1 MFCTNC
7 GAPLTPN
14 ARFCVTCGAPI
25 APAPGGMGSPARS
38 GGSPAYSNAAGAA
51 SSSAWQAPAPVP
63 QAPATPIPAPVSQA
77 PATPAPAPQIPTP
90 AATSPAPAAHGSAAI
105 LPSYL
110 QTVASRIGQTPQF
123 IPEAGAYLLVADRR
137 GALAVQMHS
146 YFFFAAN
153 DLAGY
158 AQMQVYA
165 EACMAWARKN
175 YEGLPRGMQ
184 SGLAVYP
191 VMLQHPLQPDAL
203 AYVKQ
208 IPDKHWAAFELPVLF
223 DPMTGQLEHLDKTP
237 VWGFAMWRGIKAS
250 ARMVLTGSQG

>member
-25 APAPGGMGSPARS
+25 APAPGGMASPARS
-38 GGSPAYSNAAGAA
+38 GGSPAHSNAAGAA
-51 SSSAWQAPAPVP
+51 SGSAWQAPAPAP
-63 QAPATPIPAPVSQA
+63 QAPATPV
-77 PATPAPAPQIPTP
+77 PAPQIQTP
-90 AATSPAPAAHGSAAI
+90 AATSPAPAAHGSADI

-110 QTVASRIGQTPQF
+110 QTVASRICQAPQF
-123 IPEAGAYLLVADRR
+123 IPEAGAYLLVADQR

-208 IPDKHWAAFELPVLF
+208 IPEKHWAAFELPVLF

-237 VWGFAMWRGIKAS
+237 VWGFAMWRGIKAT
-250 ARMVLTGSQG
+250 ARMVLVGSQG

>member
-63 QAPATPIPAPVSQA
+63 QAPATP
-77 PATPAPAPQIPTP
+77 APAPQIQTP

-110 QTVASRIGQTPQF
+110 QTVASRIGQAPQF
-123 IPEAGAYLLVADRR
+123 IPEAGAYLLVADQR

-165 EACMAWARKN
+165 EACMACARKN

-223 DPMTGQLEHLDKTP
+223 DPMTGQLEYLDKTP

-250 ARMVLTGSQG
+250 ARMALVGSQG

>member
-25 APAPGGMGSPARS
+25 APAPGGMASPARS
-38 GGSPAYSNAAGAA
+38 GGGPAHSNAAGAA
-51 SSSAWQAPAPVP
+51 SGSAWQAPAPAP
-63 QAPATPIPAPVSQA
+63 QAPATPV
-77 PATPAPAPQIPTP
+77 PAPQIQTP
-90 AATSPAPAAHGSAAI
+90 AATSPAPAAHGSADI

-110 QTVASRIGQTPQF
+110 QTVASRICQAPQF
-123 IPEAGAYLLVADRR
+123 IPEAGAYLLVADQR

-223 DPMTGQLEHLDKTP
+223 DPITGQLEHLDKTP
-237 VWGFAMWRGIKAS
+237 VWGFAMWRGIKAT
-250 ARMVLTGSQG
+250 ARMLLVGSQG

>member
-38 GGSPAYSNAAGAA
+38 GGSPAHSNAAGAA
-51 SSSAWQAPAPVP
+51 SGSAWQAPAPVP

-77 PATPAPAPQIPTP
+77 PATPAPVPQIQTR
-90 AATSPAPAAHGSAAI
+90 AAI

-110 QTVASRIGQTPQF
+110 QTVASRIGQAPQF
-123 IPEAGAYLLVADRR
+123 IPEAGAYLLVADQR

-175 YEGLPRGMQ
+175 YEVLPRGIQ

-250 ARMVLTGSQG
+250 ARMALVGSQG

>member
-51 SSSAWQAPAPVP
+51 SSSTWQAPAPVP
-63 QAPATPIPAPVSQA
+63 QAPATPVPV
-77 PATPAPAPQIPTP
+77 PQIQTP
-90 AATSPAPAAHGSAAI
+90 AATSPAPAAHGSAAV

-123 IPEAGAYLLVADRR
+123 IPEAGAYLLVADQR

-223 DPMTGQLEHLDKTP
+223 DPMTGQLEYLDKTP

-250 ARMVLTGSQG
+250 ARMTLVGSQG

>member
-25 APAPGGMGSPARS
+25 APA
-38 GGSPAYSNAAGAA
+38 
-51 SSSAWQAPAPVP
+51 
-63 QAPATPIPAPVSQA
+63 T
-77 PATPAPAPQIPTP
+77 
-90 AATSPAPAAHGSAAI
+90 AAHGSAAI

-110 QTVASRIGQTPQF
+110 QTVAPRIGQAPQF
-123 IPEAGAYLLVADRR
+123 IPEAGAYLLVADQR

-165 EACMAWARKN
+165 EACMALARKN

-223 DPMTGQLEHLDKTP
+223 DPMTGQLEYLDKTP
-237 VWGFAMWRGIKAS
+237 VWGFAMWRGIKAT
-250 ARMVLTGSQG
+250 ARMALVGSQG

>member
-1 MFCTNC
+1 
-7 GAPLTPN
+7 
-14 ARFCVTCGAPI
+14 
-25 APAPGGMGSPARS
+25 
-38 GGSPAYSNAAGAA
+38 
-51 SSSAWQAPAPVP
+51 
-63 QAPATPIPAPVSQA
+63 
-77 PATPAPAPQIPTP
+77 
-90 AATSPAPAAHGSAAI
+90 
-105 LPSYL
+105 
-110 QTVASRIGQTPQF
+110 
-123 IPEAGAYLLVADRR
+123 
-137 GALAVQMHS
+137 MHS

-237 VWGFAMWRGIKAS
+237 VWGFAMWRGIKAT
-250 ARMVLTGSQG
+250 ARMVLVGSQG

>member
-25 APAPGGMGSPARS
+25 ASAPGGMGSPARS

-63 QAPATPIPAPVSQA
+63 QAPATP
-77 PATPAPAPQIPTP
+77 APAPQIQTP
-90 AATSPAPAAHGSAAI
+90 AATSPAPAAHDSAAV

-110 QTVASRIGQTPQF
+110 QTVASRIGQAPQF
-123 IPEAGAYLLVADRR
+123 IPEAGAYLLVADQR

-184 SGLAVYP
+184 SCLAVYP

-223 DPMTGQLEHLDKTP
+223 DPMTGQLEYLDKTP

-250 ARMVLTGSQG
+250 ARMALVGSQG

>member
-1 MFCTNC
+1 
-7 GAPLTPN
+7 
-14 ARFCVTCGAPI
+14 
-25 APAPGGMGSPARS
+25 
-38 GGSPAYSNAAGAA
+38 
-51 SSSAWQAPAPVP
+51 
-63 QAPATPIPAPVSQA
+63 
-77 PATPAPAPQIPTP
+77 
-90 AATSPAPAAHGSAAI
+90 
-105 LPSYL
+105 
-110 QTVASRIGQTPQF
+110 
-123 IPEAGAYLLVADRR
+123 
-137 GALAVQMHS
+137 MHS

-191 VMLQHPLQPDAL
+191 VMLQHPLQPGRTRLCEADPGQAL
-203 AYVKQ
+203 
-208 IPDKHWAAFELPVLF
+208 AAFELPVLF

>member
-25 APAPGGMGSPARS
+25 APAPGGMASPARS
-38 GGSPAYSNAAGAA
+38 GGSPAHSNAAGAA
-51 SSSAWQAPAPVP
+51 SGSAWQAPAPAP
-63 QAPATPIPAPVSQA
+63 QTPATPV
-77 PATPAPAPQIPTP
+77 PAPQIQTP
-90 AATSPAPAAHGSAAI
+90 AATSPAPAAHDSADI

-110 QTVASRIGQTPQF
+110 QTVASRICQAPQF
-123 IPEAGAYLLVADRR
+123 IPEAGAYLLVADQR

-237 VWGFAMWRGIKAS
+237 VWGFAMWRGIKAT
-250 ARMVLTGSQG
+250 ARMVLVGSQG

>member
-1 MFCTNC
+1 
-7 GAPLTPN
+7 
-14 ARFCVTCGAPI
+14 
-25 APAPGGMGSPARS
+25 
-38 GGSPAYSNAAGAA
+38 
-51 SSSAWQAPAPVP
+51 
-63 QAPATPIPAPVSQA
+63 
-77 PATPAPAPQIPTP
+77 
-90 AATSPAPAAHGSAAI
+90 
-105 LPSYL
+105 
-110 QTVASRIGQTPQF
+110 
-123 IPEAGAYLLVADRR
+123 
-137 GALAVQMHS
+137 MHS

-223 DPMTGQLEHLDKTP
+223 DPMTGQLEYLDKTP

>member
-25 APAPGGMGSPARS
+25 APAPGGMASPARS
-38 GGSPAYSNAAGAA
+38 GGGPAHSNAAGAA
-51 SSSAWQAPAPVP
+51 SGSAWQAPAPAP
-63 QAPATPIPAPVSQA
+63 QAPATPV
-77 PATPAPAPQIPTP
+77 PAPQIQTP
-90 AATSPAPAAHGSAAI
+90 AATSPAPAAHGSADI

-110 QTVASRIGQTPQF
+110 QTVASRICQAPQF
-123 IPEAGAYLLVADRR
+123 IPEAGAYLLVADQP

-191 VMLQHPLQPDAL
+191 VMLQHPLQTDAL

-237 VWGFAMWRGIKAS
+237 VWGFAMWRGIKAT
-250 ARMVLTGSQG
+250 ARMVLVGSQG

>member
-25 APAPGGMGSPARS
+25 APAPGGMASPARS
-38 GGSPAYSNAAGAA
+38 GGSPAHSNAAGAA
-51 SSSAWQAPAPVP
+51 SGSAWQAPAPAP
-63 QAPATPIPAPVSQA
+63 QAPATPV
-77 PATPAPAPQIPTP
+77 PAPQIQTP
-90 AATSPAPAAHGSAAI
+90 AATSPAPAAHGSADI

-110 QTVASRIGQTPQF
+110 QTVASRICQAPQF
-123 IPEAGAYLLVADRR
+123 IPEAGAYLLVADQR

-208 IPDKHWAAFELPVLF
+208 IPDKHWAAFKLPVLF

-237 VWGFAMWRGIKAS
+237 VWGFAMWRGIKAT
-250 ARMVLTGSQG
+250 ARMVLVGSQG